1 MELLFVYIVIGFV
14 GGITAGMLGLGGG
27 IIFVP
32 SLMVIHKYFN
42 MFNGHELQA
51 AVYTSLICIVFAGST
66 SSYLHYKNKLI
77 DLDIVKKYFLYVSIG
92 CFFGIYILE
101 HTSSALLEIVYSV
114 ILIILAILLIS
125 DAKVI
130 KNNIKILQRIG
141 NLYFFSNGTIS
152 SLMGIGGGTLSV
164 PYLSFIINDIKKS
177 IATAS
182 AIGLVIALT
191 SLIYMFILNDSIF
204 EEKLNHLSL
213 LILIPSSI
221 VGSYTGV
228 YLLRVIDP
236 NKVKNIFS
244 ILLLF
249 VAFYL
254 LID

>member
-1 MELLFVYIVIGFV
+1 MELIYVYILIGFI

-32 SLMVIHKYFN
+32 GLMIIHKYSN
-42 MFNGHELQA
+42 MYAGYELQV
-51 AVYTSLICIVFAGST
+51 AVYSSLVCIVFAGST
-66 SSYLHYKNKLI
+66 SSYLHSKNKLI
-77 DLDIVKKYFLYVSIG
+77 DLEIVKKYFLYVSAG

-101 HTSSALLEIVYSV
+101 HTSAEILEIVYSI

-130 KNNIKILQRIG
+130 KDNIKALHKIG
-141 NLYFFSNGTIS
+141 SLYFFGNGTIS

-182 AIGLVIALT
+182 AIGLIIAIT
-191 SLIYMFILNDSIF
+191 SLIYMIILNANIF
-204 EEKLNHLSL
+204 IEKINHLSL
-213 LILIPSSI
+213 MILIPTSI
-221 VGSYTGV
+221 LGSYTGV
-228 YLLRVIDP
+228 YLLKVINP
-236 NKVKNIFS
+236 MKVKNIFS
-244 ILLLF
+244 TLLLI

>member
-1 MELLFVYIVIGFV
+1 M
-14 GGITAGMLGLGGG
+14 
-27 IIFVP
+27 
-32 SLMVIHKYFN
+32 
-42 MFNGHELQA
+42 
-51 AVYTSLICIVFAGST
+51 
-66 SSYLHYKNKLI
+66 
-77 DLDIVKKYFLYVSIG
+77 SIG

-101 HTSSALLEIVYSV
+101 HTSSTLLEIVYSV
-114 ILIILAILLIS
+114 ILIILTILLIS

-130 KNNIKILQRIG
+130 KNNIKVLQRIG